1 MVSVVLLWS
10 GRGGENRWTPLAGTC
25 TVCAVSLDAAWP
37 YLVRAMQEGEGGAA
51 LDAVWRA
58 FGWPARTQD
67 AGEVIAGRGIEV
79 DRTLVTVDT
88 GDGEI
93 VGTASIYS
101 LQMTVPGG
109 ALVAVAGVHLVTVAP
124 THRRRGVATAMMH
137 RQLADLAATGEA
149 TAALWTTEAGI
160 YARYG
165 YGLSAWRQRVQ
176 VDLARAGFTPRA
188 TALVAASPARL
199 RQVSVTDAMA
209 DLAAVHTS
217 VLGSRP
223 GMLARSARR
232 WEQLLGGED
241 GQGPPQVVIASSPD
255 GPSGYALFRIREGA
269 PDLVPTGEVVVQEVS
284 ATDPATHAQ
293 LWRHLLD
300 LDLMTTASC
309 GSRPL
314 PDPLAHLLADHRRLH
329 ARLDDALWVRI
340 VDLPRAL
347 SQRAF
352 TCPVDVVVEV
362 SDEVLPAN
370 AGRWRVTVDAAGHS
384 ATVTR
389 TDERSDLSMDVADL
403 GAAHLGATALC
414 DLAAAGLVVEHTPGA
429 LAAASTAWSW
439 SPSAACP
446 EIF

>member
-1 MVSVVLLWS
+1 MPAVPPWS
-10 GRGGENRWTPLAGTC
+10 CRAGENGWTPLAGAC
-25 TVCAVSLDAAWP
+25 TVCAVSVDPAWP
-37 YLVRAMQEGEGGAA
+37 YLVRPVGEGEGGAA

-58 FGWPARTQD
+58 FGWPPRTQD
-67 AGEVIAGRGIEV
+67 AAEIIAGRGIEV
-79 DRTLVTVDT
+79 DRTLVVIDT
-88 GDGEI
+88 GDDEI
-93 VGTASIYS
+93 VGTASMYS

-124 THRRRGVATAMMH
+124 THRRREVATAMMH
-137 RQLADLAATGEA
+137 RQLGDLAATGEA

-165 YGLSAWRQRVQ
+165 YGLAAWRQRIE
-176 VDLARAGFTPRA
+176 VDLARARFTPRA

-199 RQVSVTDAMA
+199 RQVSAADAA
-209 DLAAVHTS
+209 PHLVAVHAG
-217 VLGSRP
+217 VLSSRP
-223 GMLARSARR
+223 GMLARTARR

-241 GQGPPQVVIASSPD
+241 GQGAPEVVIASGPD
-255 GPSGYALFRIREGA
+255 GPTGYALYRVREGA
-269 PDLVPTGEVVVQEVS
+269 PDLVPSGEVVVQEVS
-284 ATDPATHAQ
+284 AIDPATHAQ

-300 LDLMTTASC
+300 LDLMTTLSC

-314 PDPLAHLLADHRRLH
+314 PDPLAHLLADHRRMH
-329 ARLDDALWVRI
+329 ARVDDALWVRI

-347 SQRAF
+347 GQRAF
-352 TCPVDVVVEV
+352 TRPVDVVLEI

-370 AGRWRVTVDAAGHS
+370 AGRWRVTVDAAGQS
-384 ATVTR
+384 ATAAR
-389 TDERSDLSMDVADL
+389 TDDEPDLSMDVADL

-414 DLAAAGLVVEHTPGA
+414 DLAAAGRVVEHTPGA
-429 LAAASTAWSW
+429 LAAATAAWSH

>member
-1 MVSVVLLWS
+1 MPAGLA
-10 GRGGENRWTPLAGTC
+10 GENRWTPLAGTC
-25 TVCAVSLDAAWP
+25 TVCAVSVDAAWP
-37 YLVRAMQEGEGGAA
+37 YLVRPMGEGEGGAA

-67 AGEVIAGRGIEV
+67 AAEIIAGRGIEV
-79 DRTLVTVDT
+79 DRTLVAIDT
-88 GDGEI
+88 GDDEI

-109 ALVAVAGVHLVTVAP
+109 ELVVVAGVHLVTVAP
-124 THRRRGVATAMMH
+124 THRRRGVASTMMH
-137 RQLADLAATGEA
+137 RQLADLAASGEA

-165 YGLSAWRQRVQ
+165 YGVAAWRQRIE
-176 VDLARAGFTPRA
+176 VDLARARFTPRA
-188 TALVAASPARL
+188 AALVAASPARL

-209 DLAAVHTS
+209 HLAAVHAG

-223 GMLARSARR
+223 GMLARTARR
-232 WEQLLGGED
+232 WEQLLGGQE
-241 GQGPPQVVIASSPD
+241 GQGPPEVVIAS
-255 GPSGYALFRIREGA
+255 GPHGVSGYALYRVREGA

-300 LDLMTTASC
+300 LDLMTTLSC

-329 ARLDDALWVRI
+329 ARVDDALWVRI

-347 SQRAF
+347 GQRAF
-352 TCPVDVVVEV
+352 TRAVDVVVEV

-370 AGRWRVTVDAAGHS
+370 AGRWRVAVDAAGKS
-384 ATVTR
+384 ASVTP

-414 DLAAAGLVVEHTPGA
+414 DLAAAGRVVEHTPGA
-429 LAAASTAWSW
+429 LAAATAAWSS